1 MGSGAATAAKGTAE
15 EEATVG
21 ACHTIGVLVGLAAA
35 PAVKRVEELGVAG
48 AHAPSSPR
56 IMAAG
61 VSGWVA
67 AEWGAGSTG
76 T

>member
-1 MGSGAATAAKGTAE
+1 MDSGAANAAKGTAE

-35 PAVKRVEELGVAG
+35 SAVERAEELGVVG

-67 AEWGAGSTG
+67 TE
-76 T
+76 